1 MADIIAIMPPS
12 KEEGNE
18 SIDIELY
25 HLKYAANGKPSR
37 QIKNLYEVCGQAQ
50 KSSRWKHKC
59 NSDPSVLFNHIK
71 KREELFKKKHPDDS
85 RVVYGKAE
93 DLSNLKR
100 YSKSL
105 KYNFKVFIV
114 QPGIDTSNITDEMRA
129 VLSCTENYLDE
140 VACIPLVVIGS

>member
-1 MADIIAIMPPS
+1 MGKKNNGYSDFTEYPLSRLPTPS
-12 KEEGNE
+12 DRCHN
-18 SIDIELY
+18 
-25 HLKYAANGKPSR
+25 R
-37 QIKNLYEVCGQAQ
+37 
-50 KSSRWKHKC
+50 
-59 NSDPSVLFNHIK
+59 NSFNYFLMST
-71 KREELFKKKHPDDS
+71 RGS